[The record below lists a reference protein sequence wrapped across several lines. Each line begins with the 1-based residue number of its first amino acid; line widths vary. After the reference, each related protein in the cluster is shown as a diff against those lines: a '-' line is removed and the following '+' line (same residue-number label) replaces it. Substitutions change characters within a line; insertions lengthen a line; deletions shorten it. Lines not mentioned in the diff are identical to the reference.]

1 MESVGINKNS
11 MNELIVQLIAKLNSN
26 QQVKLLGFIES
37 ITRDFV
43 FNPKILLKFAGSI
56 SQKDLKLM
64 QQAIEED
71 CERIDYNGW

>member
-1 MESVGINKNS
+1 MKNI
-11 MNELIVQLIAKLNSN
+11 NELIIQLIANLNSN

-37 ITRDFV
+37 ITGDFV
-43 FNPKILLKFAGSI
+43 FNPKNILKFAGSI
-56 SQKDLKLM
+56 SPKDLKLM